1 MRAVHKIVASS
12 GRLNAVQFRRGTF
25 SRPTATRSFG
35 GWRICSR
42 GCFVIVDPQDTR
54 KISQTWREYLHE
66 MKQSLGVARWV
77 YREFI
82 TPESRQWTR
91 RMLVSLAISVTALNG
106 IAWLAKY
113 LVDGLIRHDA
123 YAVKMSFLGMAVFVV
138 IYGYF
143 DRLQM
148 IAREYAQGANLTQ
161 LKQRMN
167 ELFFEKSMGQHLQES
182 SYLNTANIE
191 RGKGRI
197 EQLENTLMFEGS
209 SSMISLAVALT
220 LLWLRVPSAGFF
232 MTLLLASYLVWLVYL
247 NRNISEKCVP
257 FDKEFRRINRWE
269 HERWEK
275 IERVKTCAKEGQ
287 EIAYQNRSFQRVLG
301 EERRFWLWFIGKV
314 TWRGYSN
321 RLVLL
326 GTLGYGAW
334 LIWRGN
340 WSNGVFVPLLMYATK
355 VSESIWHIGH
365 IEHQVN
371 WNMPAIRTAMLTLT
385 VPPDITDKPKAVA
398 LKRKDGVRVE
408 MRNVCYAYAREK
420 CDLPGLPA
428 STKGASKP
436 GTPIL
441 RNVSLTIE
449 PGEKAALIGPSGAGK
464 TTIMRLLMRYMD
476 PTSGVILVDGHDLRE
491 VRLSSWLNLIAYV
504 PQQAQVFDGTIRDN
518 LLYRFTD
525 EPINVSDQELWA
537 IMRKLK
543 IDFGDRLTEGLDTRV
558 GRHGIELSGG
568 EQQRLMIGAA
578 AMRKPIF
585 MVVDEATA
593 SLDATTEKAVQK
605 GLEEVL
611 GDHIGALIITHRLST
626 VRRLCSKFFVLR
638 DSEGLAP
645 GESQLEAA
653 ARSFEELYS
662 ISPTFR
668 LLADDQGVVVLDS
681 PQPRLETSTE
691 PVADA
696 EATIHYAEPESI
708 A

>member
-1 MRAVHKIVASS
+1 
-12 GRLNAVQFRRGTF
+12 
-25 SRPTATRSFG
+25 
-35 GWRICSR
+35 
-42 GCFVIVDPQDTR
+42 
-54 KISQTWREYLHE
+54 
-66 MKQSLGVARWV
+66 
-77 YREFI
+77 
-82 TPESRQWTR
+82 
-91 RMLVSLAISVTALNG
+91 MLVCLAISVTALNG
-106 IAWLAKY
+106 IAWLAKD

-123 YAVKMSFLGMAVFVV
+123 HAVKMSFIAMAAFVIV
-138 IYGYF
+138 YGYF

-148 IAREYAQGANLTQ
+148 IARQYAQGANLTQ
-161 LKQRMN
+161 LRRRMN

-197 EQLENTLMFEGS
+197 EQLENMLMFEGS
-209 SSMISLAVALT
+209 SALISLTVALT
-220 LLWLRVPSAGFF
+220 LLWFRVPAAGLF
-232 MTLLLASYLVWLVYL
+232 MTLLLASYLIWLVYL

-269 HERWEK
+269 YERWEK
-275 IERVKTCAKEGQ
+275 IERVKACAKERA
-287 EIAYQNRSFQRVLG
+287 EIEYQNRSFEKVLK
-301 EERRFWLWFIGKV
+301 EERQFWLWFINKV

-321 RLVLL
+321 RFVLL
-326 GTLGYGAW
+326 ATLGYGAW
-334 LIWRGN
+334 LIWRGD

-365 IEHQVN
+365 IEHQIN

-385 VPPDITDKPKAVA
+385 VPPDITDRPNAVE
-398 LKRKDGVRVE
+398 LTRKKGVRVE
-408 MRNVCYAYAREK
+408 MRNVSYAYAIAKR
-420 CDLPGLPA
+420 DLPDLPA
-428 STKGASKP
+428 LRIEASRP
-436 GTPIL
+436 VPPVL
-441 RNVSLTIE
+441 RNVSFTIE

-476 PTSGVILVDGHDLRE
+476 PTAGAILIDGHDLRDL
-491 VRLSSWLNLIAYV
+491 RLSSWLNLIAYI

-525 EPINVSDQELWA
+525 EPINVPDEELWA

-543 IDFGDRLTEGLDTRV
+543 IDFGDRLIDGLDTRV

-578 AMRKPIF
+578 ALRKPIF

-611 GDHIGALIITHRLST
+611 GDGMGALIITHRLST

-638 DSEGLAP
+638 DSEGLTS
-645 GESQLEAA
+645 GELQLEASA
-653 ARSFEELYS
+653 SSFEELYE

-668 LLADDQGVVVLDS
+668 MLADDQGVVILDS
-681 PQPRLETSTE
+681 PQPHVEISTE
-691 PVADA
+691 AVSDVEDRMHCLA
-696 EATIHYAEPESI
+696 PESI
-708 A
+708 T

>member
-1 MRAVHKIVASS
+1 
-12 GRLNAVQFRRGTF
+12 
-25 SRPTATRSFG
+25 
-35 GWRICSR
+35 
-42 GCFVIVDPQDTR
+42 VIIDPQDTR
-54 KISQTWREYLHE
+54 RISRSWREYLHE
-66 MKQSLGVARWV
+66 MKESWSVARWV

-82 TPESRQWTR
+82 TPESRRWTR
-91 RMLVSLAISVTALNG
+91 RMLVTLAISVTALNG

-113 LVDGLIRHDA
+113 LVDGLIHHDA
-123 YAVKMSFLGMAVFVV
+123 HAIKMSFLGMAACVV
-138 IYGYF
+138 VYGYF

-161 LKQRMN
+161 LKRRMN

-197 EQLENTLMFEGS
+197 EQLENLLTFEGAS
-209 SSMISLAVALT
+209 SLISLAVALT

-232 MTLLLASYLVWLVYL
+232 MTLLLASYLVWLIYL

-275 IERVKTCAKEGQ
+275 IERVKTCAREEA
-287 EIAYQNRSFQRVLG
+287 EIAYQNRSFLKVLG
-301 EERRFWLWFIGKV
+301 EERQFWLWFIGKV

-321 RLVLL
+321 RFVLL
-326 GTLGYGAW
+326 GTLAYGAW
-334 LIWRGN
+334 RIWQGD
-340 WSNGVFVPLLMYATK
+340 WSNGVFVPLLMYSTK
-355 VSESIWHIGH
+355 VSESIWNIGH
-365 IEHQVN
+365 IEHQIN
-371 WNMPAIRTAMLTLT
+371 WNTPAIRTAMLTLT
-385 VPPDITDKPKAVA
+385 IPPDIADKAEA
-398 LKRKDGVRVE
+398 IELQRNHGVRVE
-408 MRNVCYAYAREK
+408 MRDASFAYASEK
-420 CDLPGLPA
+420 RDLPGLP
-428 STKGASKP
+428 SSGTETGKP
-436 GTPIL
+436 GLSIL
-441 RNVSLTIE
+441 RNVSLSIA

-476 PTSGVILVDGHDLRE
+476 PTAGAILIDGHDLRD

-518 LLYRFTD
+518 LLYSFTD
-525 EPINVSDQELWA
+525 EPARVPDEELWA
-537 IMRKLK
+537 VMRKLK
-543 IDFGDRLTEGLDTRV
+543 IDFGDRLTDGLDTRV

-585 MVVDEATA
+585 MIVDEATA

-611 GDHIGALIITHRLST
+611 GGDMGALIITHRLNT
-626 VRRLCSKFFVLR
+626 VRRLCTKFFVLR

-645 GESQLEAA
+645 DESQLEASA
-653 ARSFEELYS
+653 GSFEELYEL
-662 ISPTFR
+662 SPTFR
-668 LLADDQGVVVLDS
+668 MLADDQGVAM
-681 PQPRLETSTE
+681 LESARPHPGDMSVE
-691 PVADA
+691 QISEMDEDVKYMERAS
-696 EATIHYAEPESI
+696 AT
-708 A
+708 

>member
-1 MRAVHKIVASS
+1 M
-12 GRLNAVQFRRGTF
+12 
-25 SRPTATRSFG
+25 
-35 GWRICSR
+35 
-42 GCFVIVDPQDTR
+42 IVDPQDR
-54 KISQTWREYLHE
+54 REISRTWRQYLRE
-66 MKQSLGVARWV
+66 MRESWGVARWV
-77 YREFI
+77 YQEFV
-82 TPESRQWTR
+82 TRQSRHWTR
-91 RMLVSLAISVTALNG
+91 RMLVCLAISVTALNG

-113 LVDGLIRHDA
+113 LVDGLIHHDA
-123 YAVKMSFLGMAVFVV
+123 HAVKMSFIGMAAFVAV
-138 IYGYF
+138 YGYF

-148 IAREYAQGANLTQ
+148 IAREYAQGANLAQ
-161 LKQRMN
+161 LKRRMN

-197 EQLENTLMFEGS
+197 EQLENMLMFEGS
-209 SSMISLAVALT
+209 SALISLTVALT
-220 LLWLRVPSAGFF
+220 LLWFRVPAAGFF

-247 NRNISEKCVP
+247 NRNICEKCVP

-275 IERVKTCAKEGQ
+275 IERVKTCAKEGA
-287 EIAYQNRSFQRVLG
+287 EITYQNRSFQKVLQ
-301 EERRFWLWFIGKV
+301 EERTFWLWFIGKV

-321 RLVLL
+321 RFVLL

-334 LIWRGN
+334 LIWRGD

-365 IEHQVN
+365 IEHQIN

-385 VPPDITDKPKAVA
+385 VPPAITDRPNAVE
-398 LKRKDGVRVE
+398 LTRKKGVRVE
-408 MRNVCYAYAREK
+408 MRHVSYAYAAEK
-420 CDLPGLPA
+420 RDLPGLPA
-428 STKGASKP
+428 ASANEAKP
-436 GTPIL
+436 VASVL
-441 RNVSLTIE
+441 RDVSLTIE

-464 TTIMRLLMRYMD
+464 TTIMRLLMRFMD
-476 PTSGVILVDGHDLRE
+476 PTSGTIWVDGHDLRNL
-491 VRLSSWLNLIAYV
+491 RLSSWLNLIAYV

-525 EPINVSDQELWA
+525 EPIDVPDEELWA

-543 IDFGDRLTEGLDTRV
+543 IDFGDRLTDGLDTRV

-611 GDHIGALIITHRLST
+611 GDDMGALIITHRLST
-626 VRRLCSKFFVLR
+626 VRRLCSKFLVLR
-638 DSEGLAP
+638 DLEGVAL
-645 GESQLEAA
+645 GESQLEASA
-653 ARSFEELYS
+653 SSFEKLYE

-668 LLADDQGVVVLDS
+668 MLADDQGVVLFDS
-681 PQPRLETSTE
+681 PQPNLEISTE
-691 PVADA
+691 PMSGV
-696 EATIHYAEPESI
+696 EESVRCLEPESI
-708 A
+708 G

>member
-1 MRAVHKIVASS
+1 
-12 GRLNAVQFRRGTF
+12 
-25 SRPTATRSFG
+25 
-35 GWRICSR
+35 
-42 GCFVIVDPQDTR
+42 VIVDPQDTR
-54 KISQTWREYLHE
+54 KISRNWLQYLHQ
-66 MKQSLGVARWV
+66 MKESWGVARWV

-82 TPESRQWTR
+82 SAESRHWTR
-91 RMLVSLAISVTALNG
+91 RMLVSLAISATALNG

-123 YAVKMSFLGMAVFVV
+123 HAVKTSFVGMAIFVV
-138 IYGYF
+138 VYGYF

-148 IAREYAQGANLTQ
+148 IAREYAQGENLAQ
-161 LKQRMN
+161 LKRRMN

-197 EQLENTLMFEGS
+197 EQLENMLMFEGS
-209 SSMISLAVALT
+209 SSMISLTVALT

-275 IERVKTCAKEGQ
+275 IERVKTCAKEGE
-287 EIAYQNRSFQRVLG
+287 EIAYQNRSFKKVLG
-301 EERRFWLWFIGKV
+301 EERKFWLWFINKV

-321 RLVLL
+321 RVVLL

-334 LIWRGN
+334 LIWRGD

-365 IEHQVN
+365 IEHQIN

-385 VPPDITDKPKAVA
+385 VPPDTIDKPKAIG
-398 LKRKDGVRVE
+398 LKRRDGLRVE
-408 MRNVCYAYAREK
+408 MRNVSYAYSAEK
-420 CDLPGLPA
+420 HDLPGLPA
-428 STKGASKP
+428 AANGGSKP
-436 GTPIL
+436 APTIL
-441 RNVSLTIE
+441 RNISFTIE

-476 PTSGVILVDGHDLRE
+476 PTSGAILVDGHDLRD

-525 EPINVSDQELWA
+525 EPIRVPDEELWT

-543 IDFGDRLTEGLDTRV
+543 VDFGDRLTDGLDTQV

-611 GDHIGALIITHRLST
+611 GDHMGALIITHRLST

-638 DSEGLAP
+638 DSEGLVP
-645 GESQLEAA
+645 GDSQLEASA
-653 ARSFEELYS
+653 GSFEELYES
-662 ISPTFR
+662 SPTFR
-668 LLADDQGVVVLDS
+668 MLADDQGVVVLDS
-681 PQPRLETSTE
+681 PQPHVERSTE
-691 PVADA
+691 SVRDPG
-696 EATIHYAEPESI
+696 ESIHYAEPESI

>member
-1 MRAVHKIVASS
+1 
-12 GRLNAVQFRRGTF
+12 
-25 SRPTATRSFG
+25 
-35 GWRICSR
+35 
-42 GCFVIVDPQDTR
+42 
-54 KISQTWREYLHE
+54 
-66 MKQSLGVARWV
+66 MKESLGVARWV
-77 YREFI
+77 YQEFI
-82 TPESRQWTR
+82 TPESRHWTR
-91 RMLVSLAISVTALNG
+91 RMLACLAFSITALNG

-123 YAVKMSFLGMAVFVV
+123 HTVKLSFLGMAVLVG

-148 IAREYAQGANLTQ
+148 IAREYAQGENLTQ
-161 LKQRMN
+161 LKRRMN
-167 ELFFEKSMGQHLQES
+167 QLFFEKSMGQHLQES

-197 EQLENTLMFEGS
+197 EQLENMLMFEGS
-209 SSMISLAVALT
+209 SSMISLSVALT

-232 MTLLLASYLVWLVYL
+232 MTLLLASYLAWLVYL

-275 IERVKTCAKEGQ
+275 IERVKSCAKEGE
-287 EIAYQNRSFQRVLG
+287 EIAYQNRAFKKVLAD
-301 EERRFWLWFIGKV
+301 ERKFWLWFINKV

-321 RLVLL
+321 RLVLV

-334 LIWRGN
+334 LIWQGD
-340 WSNGVFVPLLMYATK
+340 WSNGVFVPLLMYATR

-385 VPPDITDKPKAVA
+385 VPPDITDKPNAIE
-398 LKRKDGVRVE
+398 LRRRNGVRVE
-408 MRNVCYAYAREK
+408 MRNVSYAYAAEK
-420 CDLPGLPA
+420 RDLPGLA
-428 STKGASKP
+428 VARIGCKLA
-436 GTPIL
+436 TPIL
-441 RNVSLTIE
+441 RNVSFTIE

-476 PTSGVILVDGHDLRE
+476 PTSGTILVDGHDLRD

-504 PQQAQVFDGTIRDN
+504 PQQAQVFDGTVRDN

-525 EPINVSDQELWA
+525 EPITVPDRELWA

-543 IDFGDRLTEGLDTRV
+543 IDFGDRLTDGLDTRV

-578 AMRKPIF
+578 AMRKPVF

-593 SLDATTEKAVQK
+593 SLDATTEKAVQR

-611 GDHIGALIITHRLST
+611 GAYISALIITHRLST

-638 DSEGLAP
+638 DSEGLAA

-653 ARSFEELYS
+653 ASSFEELYE

-668 LLADDQGVVVLDS
+668 MLADDQGVVILDS
-681 PQPRLETSTE
+681 PRPRLEISTE
-691 PVADA
+691 PVTDA
-696 EATIHYAEPESI
+696 EKSIHYVEPESI

>member
-1 MRAVHKIVASS
+1 
-12 GRLNAVQFRRGTF
+12 
-25 SRPTATRSFG
+25 
-35 GWRICSR
+35 
-42 GCFVIVDPQDTR
+42 
-54 KISQTWREYLHE
+54 
-66 MKQSLGVARWV
+66 
-77 YREFI
+77 
-82 TPESRQWTR
+82 
-91 RMLVSLAISVTALNG
+91 MLVCLAISVTALNG

-113 LVDGLIRHDA
+113 LVDGLVRHDA
-123 YAVKMSFLGMAVFVV
+123 HAVKMSFIGMAAFVV
-138 IYGYF
+138 VYGYF

-161 LKQRMN
+161 LKRRMN

-182 SYLNTANIE
+182 TYLNTANIE

-197 EQLENTLMFEGS
+197 EQLENMLMFEGS
-209 SSMISLAVALT
+209 SSLISLTVALT
-220 LLWLRVPSAGFF
+220 LLWFRVPAAGFF
-232 MTLLLASYLVWLVYL
+232 MTVLLASYLVWLVYL

-275 IERVKTCAKEGQ
+275 IERVKTCAKEGA
-287 EIAYQNRSFQRVLG
+287 EIAYQNRAFQKILA
-301 EERRFWLWFIGKV
+301 EERKFWLWFIGKV

-334 LIWRGN
+334 LIWRGD

-355 VSESIWHIGH
+355 VSESVWHIGH
-365 IEHQVN
+365 IEHQIN

-385 VPPDITDKPKAVA
+385 VPPDITNKPNAIE
-398 LKRKDGVRVE
+398 LTRKNGVRVE
-408 MRNVCYAYAREK
+408 MRNVSYAYATEK
-420 CDLPGLPA
+420 RDLPGLPA
-428 STKGASKP
+428 VRIESSKP
-436 GTPIL
+436 APSIL
-441 RNVSLTIE
+441 QNVSFTIE

-476 PTSGVILVDGHDLRE
+476 PTEGAILVDGHDLRD
-491 VRLSSWLNLIAYV
+491 VRLSSWLNLLAYV

-525 EPINVSDQELWA
+525 EPVHVPDEELWA

-543 IDFGDRLTEGLDTRV
+543 IDFGDRLTDGLDTRV

-578 AMRKPIF
+578 AMRRPMF

-611 GDHIGALIITHRLST
+611 DDNMGALIITHRLST

-638 DSEGLAP
+638 DSEGLAS

-653 ARSFEELYS
+653 ASSFEELYE

-668 LLADDQGVVVLDS
+668 MLADDQGVVILDS
-681 PQPRLETSTE
+681 PQPRVEISTE
-691 PVADA
+691 PVSDG
-696 EATIHYAEPESI
+696 ERSMHYLQPESV
-708 A
+708 

>member
-1 MRAVHKIVASS
+1 
-12 GRLNAVQFRRGTF
+12 
-25 SRPTATRSFG
+25 
-35 GWRICSR
+35 
-42 GCFVIVDPQDTR
+42 
-54 KISQTWREYLHE
+54 
-66 MKQSLGVARWV
+66 
-77 YREFI
+77 
-82 TPESRQWTR
+82 
-91 RMLVSLAISVTALNG
+91 MLLSLAVSITALNG

-123 YAVKMSFLGMAVFVV
+123 YAVKMSFLGMAVCVTV
-138 IYGYF
+138 YGYF

-161 LKQRMN
+161 LKRRMN

-197 EQLENTLMFEGS
+197 EQLEIMLTFEGS
-209 SSMISLAVALT
+209 SSLISLTVALT
-220 LLWLRVPSAGFF
+220 LLWFRVPSAGFF

-275 IERVKTCAKEGQ
+275 IERVKTCAKEEA
-287 EIAYQNRSFQRVLG
+287 EIAYQNRSFENVLG
-301 EERRFWLWFIGKV
+301 EERKFWLWFIGKV

-321 RLVLL
+321 RFVLL
-326 GTLGYGAW
+326 GTLAYGAW
-334 LIWRGN
+334 RIWQGD

-355 VSESIWHIGH
+355 VSESIWNIGH
-365 IEHQVN
+365 IEHQIN

-385 VPPDITDKPKAVA
+385 LPPDICDKPNAIE
-398 LKRKDGVRVE
+398 LRPRNGVRVE
-408 MRNVCYAYAREK
+408 MRNVSYAYASEK
-420 CDLPGLPA
+420 RDLPGLPLA
-428 STKGASKP
+428 GAELSRP
-436 GTPIL
+436 MLPIL
-441 RNVSLTIE
+441 RNVSLSIA

-476 PTSGVILVDGHDLRE
+476 PTAGAIFVDGHDLRE
-491 VRLSSWLNLIAYV
+491 VRLSSWLRLIAYV
-504 PQQAQVFDGTIRDN
+504 PQQAQVFDGTVRDN

-525 EPINVSDQELWA
+525 EPISVPDEELWRV
-537 IMRKLK
+537 MRKLK
-543 IDFGDRLTEGLDTRV
+543 IDFGDRLTDGLDTRV
-558 GRHGIELSGG
+558 GRHVIELSGG

-605 GLEEVL
+605 VLEEVL
-611 GDHIGALIITHRLST
+611 GDDMGALIITHRLST

-645 GESQLEAA
+645 GESQLEASA
-653 ARSFEELYS
+653 ASFEELYE

-668 LLADDQGVVVLDS
+668 MLADDQGVVILDS
-681 PQPRLETSTE
+681 PLPHVEISTE
-691 PVADA
+691 PVSDMD
-696 EATIHYAEPESI
+696 ESVKYMERESVT
-708 A
+708 

>member
-1 MRAVHKIVASS
+1 MCGHVCSCGQVAESK
-12 GRLNAVQFRRGTF
+12 G
-25 SRPTATRSFG
+25 P
-35 GWRICSR
+35 
-42 GCFVIVDPQDTR
+42 FVIVDPQDTR
-54 KISQTWREYLHE
+54 NISRNWQQYLHE
-66 MKQSLGVARWV
+66 MKESWAVARWV

-82 TPESRQWTR
+82 TAESRRWTG
-91 RMLVSLAISVTALNG
+91 RMLVALAVSITALNG
-106 IAWLAKY
+106 IAWVAKY
-113 LVDGLIRHDA
+113 LVDGLIHHDA
-123 YAVKMSFLGMAVFVV
+123 QAVKMSFAAMAVFVLV
-138 IYGYF
+138 YGYF

-148 IAREYAQGANLTQ
+148 IAREYAQGENLTQ
-161 LKQRMN
+161 LKRRMN

-197 EQLENTLMFEGS
+197 EQLENMLMFEGS
-209 SSMISLAVALT
+209 SSMISLTVALT
-220 LLWLRVPSAGFF
+220 LLWLRVPSAGLF

-275 IERVKTCAKEGQ
+275 IERVKTCAKEGE
-287 EIAYQNRSFQRVLG
+287 EIAYQNRSFRKVLG
-301 EERRFWLWFIGKV
+301 EERKFWLWFINKV

-326 GTLGYGAW
+326 ATLGYGAW
-334 LIWRGN
+334 LIWRGD

-385 VPPDITDKPKAVA
+385 IAADIADKANA
-398 LKRKDGVRVE
+398 IELRRKNGVRVE
-408 MRNVCYAYAREK
+408 MRDVSYAYATDKR
-420 CDLPGLPA
+420 DLPGLPA
-428 STKGASKP
+428 ATGVDARPSRPATA
-436 GTPIL
+436 IL
-441 RNVSLTIE
+441 RDISFTIE

-476 PTSGVILVDGHDLRE
+476 PSAGAILIDGHNLRD
-491 VRLSSWLNLIAYV
+491 VRLSSWLDLIAYV

-525 EPINVSDQELWA
+525 EPARVPDQELWA

-543 IDFGDRLTEGLDTRV
+543 IDFGDRLTDGLDTRV

-578 AMRKPIF
+578 AMRKPVF

-611 GDHIGALIITHRLST
+611 GGQMGALIITHRLST

-638 DSEGLAP
+638 DSEGLGP
-645 GESQLEAA
+645 GESQLEAVGS
-653 ARSFEELYS
+653 SFEDLYE
-662 ISPTFR
+662 ISATFR
-668 LLADDQGVVVLDS
+668 TLADDQGVVIADS
-681 PQPRLETSTE
+681 PRPRVEISGE
-691 PVADA
+691 PLV
-696 EATIHYAEPESI
+696 EVEESIHYAEPESI
-708 A
+708 T

>member
-1 MRAVHKIVASS
+1 VAE
-12 GRLNAVQFRRGTF
+12 GKG
-25 SRPTATRSFG
+25 P
-35 GWRICSR
+35 
-42 GCFVIVDPQDTR
+42 FVIVDPQDTR
-54 KISQTWREYLHE
+54 KISRNWRQYLHE
-66 MKQSLGVARWV
+66 LKESWGVARWV

-82 TPESRQWTR
+82 TPESRHWTR
-91 RMLVSLAISVTALNG
+91 RMLVALAISITALNG
-106 IAWLAKY
+106 IAWVAKY
-113 LVDGLIRHDA
+113 LVDGLIHHDA
-123 YAVKMSFLGMAVFVV
+123 HAVKMSFAGMAVFVV

-148 IAREYAQGANLTQ
+148 IAREYAQGENLTQ
-161 LKQRMN
+161 LKRRMN

-197 EQLENTLMFEGS
+197 EQLENMLMFEGS
-209 SSMISLAVALT
+209 SSMISLSVALT

-275 IERVKTCAKEGQ
+275 IERVKTCAKEGE
-287 EIAYQNRSFQRVLG
+287 EIAYQNRSFRKVLG
-301 EERRFWLWFIGKV
+301 EERQFWLWFINKV

-326 GTLGYGAW
+326 ATLGYGAW
-334 LIWRGN
+334 LIWRGD

-365 IEHQVN
+365 IEHQIN

-385 VPPDITDKPKAVA
+385 IPPEIADKPNAVE
-398 LKRKDGVRVE
+398 LIRKNGVRVE
-408 MRNVCYAYAREK
+408 VRNISYAYSAEK
-420 CDLPGLPA
+420 RDLPGLP
-428 STKGASKP
+428 GATDEAAAGEGHVKPCKP
-436 GTPIL
+436 GTSIL
-441 RNVSLTIE
+441 RDISFTIE

-476 PTSGVILVDGHDLRE
+476 PSSGAILIDGHDLRD

-525 EPINVSDQELWA
+525 EASKVADGELWA

-543 IDFGDRLTEGLDTRV
+543 IDFGDRLTDGLDTRV

-578 AMRKPIF
+578 AMRKPVF

-611 GDHIGALIITHRLST
+611 GDSMGALIITHRLST

-645 GESQLEAA
+645 GASQLEAVA
-653 ARSFEELYS
+653 GSFEELYE
-662 ISPTFR
+662 ISSTFR
-668 LLADDQGVVVLDS
+668 TLADDQGVVIADS
-681 PQPRLETSTE
+681 PQPRVEVSTE
-691 PVADA
+691 PLLEV
-696 EATIHYAEPESI
+696 EESIHYAEPESI
-708 A
+708 T

>member
-1 MRAVHKIVASS
+1 
-12 GRLNAVQFRRGTF
+12 
-25 SRPTATRSFG
+25 
-35 GWRICSR
+35 
-42 GCFVIVDPQDTR
+42 
-54 KISQTWREYLHE
+54 

-77 YREFI
+77 YHEFI
-82 TPESRQWTR
+82 TPESRHWTK

-123 YAVKMSFLGMAVFVV
+123 YAVKMSFLGMAAFVV

-143 DRLQM
+143 DSLQM

-161 LKQRMN
+161 LKRRMN

-197 EQLENTLMFEGS
+197 EQLENMLMFEGS
-209 SSMISLAVALT
+209 SSMISLTVALT
-220 LLWLRVPSAGFF
+220 LLWLRVPSAGLF

-247 NRNISEKCVP
+247 NRNISENCAP
-257 FDKEFRRINRWE
+257 FDKEF
-269 HERWEK
+269 
-275 IERVKTCAKEGQ
+275 
-287 EIAYQNRSFQRVLG
+287 
-301 EERRFWLWFIGKV
+301 WFIRKV

-334 LIWRGN
+334 LIWRGD

-385 VPPDITDKPKAVA
+385 VPPDITDKAKAIE
-398 LKRKDGVRVE
+398 LQRKNGMRVE
-408 MRNVCYAYAREK
+408 MRNVSFAYATEK

-428 STKGASKP
+428 ATNGGAKP
-436 GTPIL
+436 ATAVL
-441 RNVSLTIE
+441 RNVSLTIA

-476 PTSGVILVDGHDLRE
+476 PTSGTMLVDGHDLRD

-525 EPINVSDQELWA
+525 EPINVPDQELWG

-543 IDFGDRLTEGLDTRV
+543 IDFGDRLTDGLDTRV

-605 GLEEVL
+605 GMEEVL
-611 GDHIGALIITHRLST
+611 GDHMGALIITHRLST

-638 DSEGLAP
+638 DSEGLAAE
-645 GESQLEAA
+645 ESQLEAA
-653 ARSFEELYS
+653 ACSFEELYE

-668 LLADDQGVVVLDS
+668 VLADDQGVVILDS
-681 PQPRLETSTE
+681 PQPRSEISTE
-691 PVADA
+691 PVTDR
-696 EATIHYAEPESI
+696 EESIRYAEPESI

>member
-1 MRAVHKIVASS
+1 MI
-12 GRLNAVQFRRGTF
+12 
-25 SRPTATRSFG
+25 
-35 GWRICSR
+35 I
-42 GCFVIVDPQDTR
+42 DPQDTR
-54 KISQTWREYLHE
+54 KISRSWGEYLHE
-66 MKQSLGVARWV
+66 MKESWAVAKWV
-77 YREFI
+77 YQEFI
-82 TPESRQWTR
+82 TPESRHWTR
-91 RMLVSLAISVTALNG
+91 RMLIALAISITALNG

-123 YAVKMSFLGMAVFVV
+123 HAVSMSFLGMGVCVL

-148 IAREYAQGANLTQ
+148 IGREYAQGANLTQ
-161 LKQRMN
+161 LKRRMN

-197 EQLENTLMFEGS
+197 EQLENMLAFEGS
-209 SSMISLAVALT
+209 SSMISLTVALT
-220 LLWLRVPSAGFF
+220 LLWFRVPSAAFF
-232 MTLLLASYLVWLVYL
+232 MSLLLVSYLVWLVYL
-247 NRNISEKCVP
+247 NRNIAEKCVP
-257 FDKEFRRINRWE
+257 FDKEFRRLNRWE

-275 IERVKTCAKEGQ
+275 IERVKTCAKESA
-287 EIAYQNRSFQRVLG
+287 EIAYQDRAFRKVLG

-321 RLVLL
+321 RFVLL
-326 GTLGYGAW
+326 GTLAYGAW
-334 LIWRGN
+334 RIWQGD
-340 WSNGVFVPLLMYATK
+340 WSNGVFIPLLMYATK
-355 VSESIWHIGH
+355 VSESIWTIGH
-365 IEHQVN
+365 IEHQIN
-371 WNMPAIRTAMLTLT
+371 WNMPAIRTAMLTLK
-385 VPPDITDKPKAVA
+385 VQPEATDKPNAIE
-398 LKRKDGVRVE
+398 LRRKNGVRVE
-408 MRNVCYAYAREK
+408 MRNVSYAYVLEK
-420 CDLPGLPA
+420 QDLPTLSVAKDHFELESNGSCRPSLPV
-428 STKGASKP
+428 
-436 GTPIL
+436 L
-441 RNVSLTIE
+441 RNVSFTIE

-464 TTIMRLLMRYMD
+464 TTIMRMLMRYMD
-476 PTSGVILVDGHDLRE
+476 PTCGAILIDGHDLRD
-491 VRLSSWLNLIAYV
+491 VRLASWLNLIAYV

-525 EPINVSDQELWA
+525 EPINVPDEEIWA
-537 IMRKLK
+537 MMRKLK
-543 IDFGDRLTEGLDTRV
+543 IDFGDRLTAGLDTRV

-611 GDHIGALIITHRLST
+611 GTTMGALIITHRLST

-645 GESQLEAA
+645 GESQLEAVGS
-653 ARSFEELYS
+653 SFEQLYE

-668 LLADDQGVVVLDS
+668 TLADDQGVVIFDS
-681 PQPRLETSTE
+681 PRVRVPLSIEDTE
-691 PVADA
+691 AD
-696 EATIHYAEPESI
+696 ESLHYPESTVTGSGASAAVAVAAI
-708 A
+708 D

>member
-1 MRAVHKIVASS
+1 
-12 GRLNAVQFRRGTF
+12 
-25 SRPTATRSFG
+25 
-35 GWRICSR
+35 
-42 GCFVIVDPQDTR
+42 
-54 KISQTWREYLHE
+54 

-82 TPESRQWTR
+82 TPESRHWTR

-161 LKQRMN
+161 LKRRMN

-197 EQLENTLMFEGS
+197 EQLENMLMFEGS

-287 EIAYQNRSFQRVLG
+287 EIAYQNRSFQKVLG

-334 LIWRGN
+334 LIWRGD

-385 VPPDITDKPKAVA
+385 VPPDITDASKAVE
-398 LKRKDGVRVE
+398 LTRKKGVRVE
-408 MRNVCYAYAREK
+408 MRDVYYAYAREK
-420 CDLPGLPA
+420 CDLPDLPGLPA
-428 STKGASKP
+428 ATEGGSKP

-476 PTSGVILVDGHDLRE
+476 PTSGTILLDGHDLRE
-491 VRLSSWLNLIAYV
+491 VRLASWLNLIAYV

-537 IMRKLK
+537 VMRKLK

-611 GDHIGALIITHRLST
+611 GDQIGALIITHRLST

-653 ARSFEELYS
+653 ASSFEELYS
-662 ISPTFR
+662 VSPTFR
-668 LLADDQGVVVLDS
+668 VLADDQGVVVLDS
-681 PQPRLETSTE
+681 PQPRLEVSAE
-691 PVADA
+691 PVTDR
-696 EATIHYAEPESI
+696 EESIRYAEPESI

>member
-1 MRAVHKIVASS
+1 MS
-12 GRLNAVQFRRGTF
+12 
-25 SRPTATRSFG
+25 
-35 GWRICSR
+35 
-42 GCFVIVDPQDTR
+42 VIIDPQDTR
-54 KISQTWREYLHE
+54 KISLNWREYLRE
-66 MKQSLGVARWV
+66 MKESWAVARWV

-82 TPESRQWTR
+82 TPQSRYWTR

-113 LVDGLIRHDA
+113 LVDGLIRHDLH
-123 YAVKMSFLGMAVFVV
+123 AVRMSFIGMAACVTV
-138 IYGYF
+138 YGYF

-148 IAREYAQGANLTQ
+148 IAREYAVGANLTQ
-161 LKQRMN
+161 LKRRMN

-197 EQLENTLMFEGS
+197 EQLENMLTFEGAS
-209 SSMISLAVALT
+209 SLISLTVALT

-232 MTLLLASYLVWLVYL
+232 MSLLLASYLLWLVYL

-275 IERVKTCAKEGQ
+275 IERVKTCAKENA
-287 EIAYQNRSFQRVLG
+287 EIAYQNRCFQKVLG
-301 EERRFWLWFIGKV
+301 EERKFWLWFIGKV

-321 RLVLL
+321 RFVLL
-326 GTLGYGAW
+326 GTLAYGAW
-334 LIWRGN
+334 RIWQGD

-355 VSESIWHIGH
+355 VSESIWNIGH
-365 IEHQVN
+365 IEHQIN

-385 VPPDITDKPKAVA
+385 IRPDVTDKPNAIE
-398 LKRKDGVRVE
+398 LQRKGGVRVE
-408 MRNVCYAYAREK
+408 MRNVSYAYATEK
-420 CDLPGLPA
+420 RDLPGLAPKTQT
-428 STKGASKP
+428 SRP
-436 GTPIL
+436 MLPIL

-476 PTSGVILVDGHDLRE
+476 PTSGTILVDGHDLRD
-491 VRLSSWLNLIAYV
+491 VGLSSWLNLIAYV

-525 EPINVSDQELWA
+525 EPANVPDEELWE

-543 IDFGDRLTEGLDTRV
+543 IDFGDRLTDGLDTRV

-611 GDHIGALIITHRLST
+611 GGDMGALIITHRLST
-626 VRRLCSKFFVLR
+626 VRRLCSRFFMLR

-645 GESQLEAA
+645 GESQLEAFA
-653 ARSFEELYS
+653 DSFEELYEL
-662 ISPTFR
+662 SPTFR
-668 LLADDQGVVVLDS
+668 TLADDQGVVILDS
-681 PQPRLETSTE
+681 PQPHLEISTDPASE
-691 PVADA
+691 TD
-696 EATIHYAEPESI
+696 ESIHYVEPESVT
-708 A
+708 

>member
-1 MRAVHKIVASS
+1 M
-12 GRLNAVQFRRGTF
+12 
-25 SRPTATRSFG
+25 
-35 GWRICSR
+35 
-42 GCFVIVDPQDTR
+42 IVDPQDTR
-54 KISQTWREYLHE
+54 KISRNWRQYLHE
-66 MKQSLGVARWV
+66 MKESWSIARWV

-82 TPESRQWTR
+82 TAESRHWTG

-123 YAVKMSFLGMAVFVV
+123 HAVKMSFIGMAVFVV

-148 IAREYAQGANLTQ
+148 IAREYAQGANLAQ
-161 LKQRMN
+161 LKRRMN

-197 EQLENTLMFEGS
+197 EQLENMLMFEGS
-209 SSMISLAVALT
+209 SALISLIVALT

-275 IERVKTCAKEGQ
+275 IERVKTCAKEGA
-287 EIAYQNRSFQRVLG
+287 EIAYQNRSFLKVLG
-301 EERRFWLWFIGKV
+301 EERKFWLWFIGKV

-321 RLVLL
+321 RFVLL
-326 GTLGYGAW
+326 GALGYGAW
-334 LIWRGN
+334 LIWRGD

-365 IEHQVN
+365 IEHQIN
-371 WNMPAIRTAMLTLT
+371 WNMPAIRTAMLTLA
-385 VPPDITDKPKAVA
+385 VPPDITDKHNAIE
-398 LKRKDGVRVE
+398 LRRKNGVRVE
-408 MRNVCYAYAREK
+408 MRNVSYAYAAEK
-420 CDLPGLPA
+420 SDLPGMPVAQLAGFKPA
-428 STKGASKP
+428 
-436 GTPIL
+436 TPIL
-441 RNVSLTIE
+441 RTVSFTIE

-476 PTSGVILVDGHDLRE
+476 PTSGVILIDGHDLRDI
-491 VRLSSWLNLIAYV
+491 RLSSWLSLIAYV

-525 EPINVSDQELWA
+525 EPINVPDEELWA
-537 IMRKLK
+537 VMRKLK
-543 IDFGDRLTEGLDTRV
+543 IDFGDRLTDGLDTRV

-611 GDHIGALIITHRLST
+611 GEHMGALIITHRLST
-626 VRRLCSKFFVLR
+626 VRRLCS
-638 DSEGLAP
+638 
-645 GESQLEAA
+645 
-653 ARSFEELYS
+653 
-662 ISPTFR
+662 
-668 LLADDQGVVVLDS
+668 
-681 PQPRLETSTE
+681 
-691 PVADA
+691 
-696 EATIHYAEPESI
+696 
-708 A
+708 

>member
-1 MRAVHKIVASS
+1 MI
-12 GRLNAVQFRRGTF
+12 
-25 SRPTATRSFG
+25 
-35 GWRICSR
+35 I
-42 GCFVIVDPQDTR
+42 DPQDTR
-54 KISQTWREYLHE
+54 KISRDWREYLHE
-66 MKQSLGVARWV
+66 MKESFAVARWV

-82 TPESRQWTR
+82 TAESRRWTR
-91 RMLVSLAISVTALNG
+91 RMLIALAISVTALNG

-123 YAVKMSFLGMAVFVV
+123 HAIKMSFAGMAVCVLV
-138 IYGYF
+138 YGYF

-148 IAREYAQGANLTQ
+148 IAREYATGLNLTQ
-161 LKQRMN
+161 LKRRMN
-167 ELFFEKSMGQHLQES
+167 ELFFEKSMGQHQQES

-197 EQLENTLMFEGS
+197 EQLENMLTFEGS
-209 SSMISLAVALT
+209 SAVISLTVALT
-220 LLWLRVPSAGFF
+220 LLWLRVPTAGFF

-275 IERVKTCAKEGQ
+275 IERVKTCAKEPA
-287 EIAYQNRSFQRVLG
+287 EIDYQYRSFVKCLG
-301 EERRFWLWFIGKV
+301 EERKFWLWFIGKV

-321 RLVLL
+321 RFVLL
-326 GTLGYGAW
+326 GTLAYGAW
-334 LIWRGN
+334 RIWEGD

-355 VSESIWHIGH
+355 VSESIWQIGH
-365 IEHQVN
+365 IEHQIN

-385 VPPDITDKPKAVA
+385 VPPDVTDKSNAIE
-398 LKRKDGVRVE
+398 LERKTGVRIE
-408 MRNVCYAYAREK
+408 MRDVSYAYSMEK
-420 CDLPGLPA
+420 RDLPDLVIGTGRDHEA
-428 STKGASKP
+428 VSSAAMVSTVRGREWVAP
-436 GTPIL
+436 QRRRPLPIL
-441 RNVSLTIE
+441 NNVSLTIE

-476 PTSGVILVDGHDLRE
+476 PTSGSILIDGHDLRDI
-491 VRLSSWLNLIAYV
+491 RLASWLNMIAYV
-504 PQQAQVFDGTIRDN
+504 PQQAQVFDGTVRDN

-525 EPINVSDQELWA
+525 EPARVHDEELWE

-543 IDFGDRLTEGLDTRV
+543 IDFGDRLTDGLDTRV

-578 AMRKPIF
+578 AMRKPVF

-611 GDHIGALIITHRLST
+611 GEDMGALIITHRLST
-626 VRRLCSKFFVLR
+626 VRRLCTKFFVLR
-638 DSEGLAP
+638 DSEGLAR
-645 GESQLEAA
+645 GESQLEACA
-653 ARSFEELYS
+653 SSFEELYD

-668 LLADDQGVVVLDS
+668 TLADDQGVVILDS
-681 PQPRLETSTE
+681 PKVHIELSSEPVTE
-691 PVADA
+691 PN
-696 EATIHYAEPESI
+696 ETIHYPEPESVS
-708 A
+708 

>member
-1 MRAVHKIVASS
+1 
-12 GRLNAVQFRRGTF
+12 
-25 SRPTATRSFG
+25 
-35 GWRICSR
+35 
-42 GCFVIVDPQDTR
+42 VIIDPQDTR
-54 KISQTWREYLHE
+54 KISLNWREYLRE
-66 MKQSLGVARWV
+66 MEESWAVARWV

-82 TPESRQWTR
+82 TAESRHWTR
-91 RMLVSLAISVTALNG
+91 RMLVSLAISVTAMNG

-113 LVDGLIRHDA
+113 LVDGLIRHDLH
-123 YAVKMSFLGMAVFVV
+123 AVRMSFIGMAVCVTV
-138 IYGYF
+138 YGYF

-148 IAREYAQGANLTQ
+148 IAREYAVGANLSQ
-161 LKQRMN
+161 LKRRMN

-197 EQLENTLMFEGS
+197 EQLENMLTFEGAS
-209 SSMISLAVALT
+209 SLISLGVALT

-275 IERVKTCAKEGQ
+275 IERVKTCAKENA
-287 EIAYQNRSFQRVLG
+287 EIVYQNRSFLKVLG
-301 EERRFWLWFIGKV
+301 EERKFWLWFIGKV

-321 RLVLL
+321 RFVLL
-326 GTLGYGAW
+326 GTLAYGAW
-334 LIWRGN
+334 RIWQGD

-355 VSESIWHIGH
+355 VSESIWNIGH
-365 IEHQVN
+365 IEHQIN

-385 VPPDITDKPKAVA
+385 IAPDVVDKANA
-398 LKRKDGVRVE
+398 IELRRKNGVRVE
-408 MRNVCYAYAREK
+408 MQDVSFAYALEK
-420 CDLPGLPA
+420 RDLPGLPA
-428 STKGASKP
+428 TAQAVRR
-436 GTPIL
+436 TLPIL

-476 PTSGVILVDGHDLRE
+476 PTSGSILIDGHDLRD
-491 VRLSSWLNLIAYV
+491 VRLSSWLNVIAYV

-525 EPINVSDQELWA
+525 EPARVPDDELWE

-543 IDFGDRLTEGLDTRV
+543 IDFGDRLTDGLDTRV

-611 GDHIGALIITHRLST
+611 GDDMGALIITHRLST

-638 DSEGLAP
+638 DSEGLASE
-645 GESQLEAA
+645 ESQLEASA
-653 ARSFEELYS
+653 GSFEELYEL
-662 ISPTFR
+662 SPTFR
-668 LLADDQGVVVLDS
+668 TLADDQGVVILDS
-681 PQPRLETSTE
+681 PRIHVEISSDAAIET
-691 PVADA
+691 DDR
-696 EATIHYAEPESI
+696 IHYVEPESVT
-708 A
+708 

>member
-1 MRAVHKIVASS
+1 MI
-12 GRLNAVQFRRGTF
+12 
-25 SRPTATRSFG
+25 
-35 GWRICSR
+35 I
-42 GCFVIVDPQDTR
+42 DPQDTR
-54 KISQTWREYLHE
+54 KISRTWRDYLHE
-66 MKQSLGVARWV
+66 MKESLAVGRWV

-82 TPESRQWTR
+82 TPESRRWTR
-91 RMLVSLAISVTALNG
+91 RMLVCLAISVTALNG
-106 IAWLAKY
+106 IAWLSKD
-113 LVDGLIRHDA
+113 LVDGLIHHNARA
-123 YAVKMSFLGMAVFVV
+123 IQMSFLIMAIFVA

-148 IAREYAQGANLTQ
+148 IAREHASGENLWQ
-161 LKQRMN
+161 LKRRMN

-197 EQLENTLMFEGS
+197 EQLENMLMFEGS
-209 SSMISLAVALT
+209 SSMISLTVALT
-220 LLWLRVPSAGFF
+220 LLWFRVPQAGFF

-275 IERVKTCAKEGQ
+275 IERVKTCAKESE
-287 EIAYQNRSFQRVLG
+287 EIAYQSRSFQSVLG
-301 EERRFWLWFIGKV
+301 EERKFWLWFIGKV

-321 RLVLL
+321 RFVLL

-334 LIWRGN
+334 LIWQGQ
-340 WSNGVFVPLLMYATK
+340 WSDGVFVPLLMYATK
-355 VSESIWHIGH
+355 VSESIWNIGH
-365 IEHQVN
+365 IEHQIN

-385 VPPDITDKPKAVA
+385 VPPDIADKPNAIE
-398 LKRKDGVRVE
+398 LKRKQGVRVE
-408 MRNVCYAYAREK
+408 MRGVSYSYSTEK
-420 CDLPGLPA
+420 RDLPDLPDGEIG
-428 STKGASKP
+428 TSKP
-436 GTPIL
+436 GPAIL
-441 RNVSLTIE
+441 RNVSFTIE

-476 PTSGVILVDGHDLRE
+476 PTSGAISIDGHDLRD

-525 EPINVSDQELWA
+525 EPIVVSDEELWT

-543 IDFGDRLTEGLDTRV
+543 IDFGDRLTAGLDTRV

-578 AMRKPIF
+578 AMRKPMF

-605 GLEEVL
+605 GLEEML
-611 GDHIGALIITHRLST
+611 GGHMGALIITHRLST
-626 VRRLCSKFFVLR
+626 VRRLCTKFLVLR

-645 GESQLEAA
+645 GESQFEACA
-653 ARSFEELYS
+653 GSFEELYEL
-662 ISPTFR
+662 SPTFR
-668 LLADDQGVVVLDS
+668 MLADDQGVTMLDS
-681 PQPRLETSTE
+681 PRRSITETPIETSPD
-691 PVADA
+691 PVTNTD
-696 EATIHYAEPESI
+696 TSILYAEQSQ
-708 A
+708 

>member
-1 MRAVHKIVASS
+1 
-12 GRLNAVQFRRGTF
+12 
-25 SRPTATRSFG
+25 
-35 GWRICSR
+35 
-42 GCFVIVDPQDTR
+42 VIVDPQDTR
-54 KISQTWREYLHE
+54 NISRNWRQYLYE
-66 MKQSLGVARWV
+66 MQESWGVARWV

-82 TPESRQWTR
+82 TPQSRRWLN
-91 RMLVSLAISVTALNG
+91 RMLVSLAVSVTALNG
-106 IAWLAKY
+106 IAWVAKY

-123 YAVKMSFLGMAVFVV
+123 HAVKLSFVAMTAFVV

-148 IAREYAQGANLTQ
+148 IAREYAQGENLTQ
-161 LKQRMN
+161 LKRRMN
-167 ELFFEKSMGQHLQES
+167 ELFFEKGMGQHLQES

-209 SSMISLAVALT
+209 SSMISLTVALT
-220 LLWLRVPSAGFF
+220 LLWLRVPSAAFL
-232 MTLLLASYLVWLVYL
+232 MTLLLASYLVWLIYL

-275 IERVKTCAKEGQ
+275 IERVKTCAKEGE
-287 EIAYQNRSFQRVLG
+287 EIAYQNRSFKKVLG
-301 EERRFWLWFIGKV
+301 EERKFWLWFINKV

-321 RLVLL
+321 RFVLL
-326 GTLGYGAW
+326 GTLVYGAW
-334 LIWRGN
+334 QIWQGD

-365 IEHQVN
+365 IEHQIN

-385 VPPDITDKPKAVA
+385 IPPDITDKSTAIE
-398 LKRKDGVRVE
+398 LKRKKGVRVE
-408 MRNVCYAYAREK
+408 MRNVSYAYATDKR
-420 CDLPGLPA
+420 DLPGLPTA
-428 STKGASKP
+428 KTETHKP
-436 GTPIL
+436 ATPIL
-441 RNVSLTIE
+441 RDVSFTIE

-476 PTSGVILVDGHDLRE
+476 PTSGTILIDGHDLRD

-525 EPINVSDQELWA
+525 EPITVPDNELWA

-543 IDFGDRLTEGLDTRV
+543 IDFGDRLTDGLDTRV

-611 GDHIGALIITHRLST
+611 GDTMGALIITHRLST
-626 VRRLCSKFFVLR
+626 VRRLCTKFFVLR
-638 DSEGLAP
+638 DAEGLAP
-645 GESQLEAA
+645 GESSLEASA
-653 ARSFEELYS
+653 NSFEELYE

-668 LLADDQGVVVLDS
+668 LLADDQGVVMLDS
-681 PQPRLETSTE
+681 PQPRVEISTE
-691 PVADA
+691 PVT
-696 EATIHYAEPESI
+696 EVEESIHYAEPESI
-708 A
+708 N

>member
-1 MRAVHKIVASS
+1 MI
-12 GRLNAVQFRRGTF
+12 
-25 SRPTATRSFG
+25 
-35 GWRICSR
+35 I
-42 GCFVIVDPQDTR
+42 DPQDTR
-54 KISQTWREYLHE
+54 KISRTWREYLYE
-66 MKQSLGVARWV
+66 MDESWSVARWV

-82 TPESRQWTR
+82 TAESRHWTR

-123 YAVKMSFLGMAVFVV
+123 NSIKMSFLGMAACV
-138 IYGYF
+138 IVYGYF

-148 IAREYAQGANLTQ
+148 IAREYATGLNLTQ
-161 LKQRMN
+161 LKRRMN

-197 EQLENTLMFEGS
+197 EQLENMLTFEGS
-209 SSMISLAVALT
+209 SSLISLAVALT

-232 MTLLLASYLVWLVYL
+232 MTLLLASYLVWLIYL

-275 IERVKTCAKEGQ
+275 IERVKTCAKEEA
-287 EIAYQNRSFQRVLG
+287 EIAYQNRSFQKVLG
-301 EERRFWLWFIGKV
+301 EERKFWLWFIGKV

-321 RLVLL
+321 RFVLL
-326 GTLGYGAW
+326 GTLAYGAW
-334 LIWRGN
+334 RIWQGD

-355 VSESIWHIGH
+355 VSESIWNIGH
-365 IEHQVN
+365 IEHQIN

-385 VPPDITDKPKAVA
+385 IPPDVNDKPDAIE
-398 LKRKDGVRVE
+398 LRRTNGVRVE
-408 MRNVCYAYAREK
+408 MRNVSYAYAMEK
-420 CDLPGLPA
+420 RDLPGSPA
-428 STKGASKP
+428 ANAEQSRPALS
-436 GTPIL
+436 IL
-441 RNVSLTIE
+441 RDVSLTIA

-476 PTSGVILVDGHDLRE
+476 PTAGTILVDNHDLRD
-491 VRLSSWLNLIAYV
+491 VCLSSWLNLIAYV

-525 EPINVSDQELWA
+525 EPISVPDEELWK

-543 IDFGDRLTEGLDTRV
+543 IDFGDRLTDGLDTRV

-593 SLDATTEKAVQK
+593 SLDATTEKAVQR

-611 GDHIGALIITHRLST
+611 GDDMGALIITHRLST
-626 VRRLCSKFFVLR
+626 VRRLCTKFFVLR
-638 DSEGLAP
+638 DSEGLTP
-645 GESQLEAA
+645 GESQLEASA
-653 ARSFEELYS
+653 NSFEELYEM
-662 ISPTFR
+662 SPTFR
-668 LLADDQGVVVLDS
+668 MLADDQGVAILDS
-681 PQPRLETSTE
+681 PQPRVEISID
-691 PVADA
+691 PVRGID
-696 EATIHYAEPESI
+696 ESMDYMERESVT
-708 A
+708 

>member
-1 MRAVHKIVASS
+1 VN
-12 GRLNAVQFRRGTF
+12 L
-25 SRPTATRSFG
+25 
-35 GWRICSR
+35 
-42 GCFVIVDPQDTR
+42 DPQDTR
-54 KISQTWREYLHE
+54 KISRTWRDYLHE
-66 MKQSLGVARWV
+66 MKESLGVARWV
-77 YREFI
+77 YQEFI
-82 TPESRQWTR
+82 TSESRHWTR
-91 RMLVSLAISVTALNG
+91 RMLACLAISITALNG

-123 YAVKMSFLGMAVFVV
+123 HTVKLSFLGMAVLVG

-148 IAREYAQGANLTQ
+148 IAREYAQGENLTQ
-161 LKQRMN
+161 LKRRMN
-167 ELFFEKSMGQHLQES
+167 QLFFEKSMGQHLQES

-197 EQLENTLMFEGS
+197 EQLENMLIFEGS
-209 SSMISLAVALT
+209 SSMISLSVALT

-275 IERVKTCAKEGQ
+275 IERVKSCAKEGE
-287 EIAYQNRSFQRVLG
+287 EIAYQNRAFKRVLAD
-301 EERRFWLWFIGKV
+301 ERKFWLWFINKV

-321 RLVLL
+321 RFVLV

-334 LIWRGN
+334 LIWQGD
-340 WSNGVFVPLLMYATK
+340 WSNGVFVPLLMYATR

-365 IEHQVN
+365 IEHQIN

-385 VPPDITDKPKAVA
+385 VPPDITDKPNAIE
-398 LKRKDGVRVE
+398 LKRRNGVRVE
-408 MRNVCYAYAREK
+408 VRNVSYAYAAEK
-420 CDLPGLPA
+420 RDLPGLA
-428 STKGASKP
+428 VARIGSKLAA
-436 GTPIL
+436 PIL
-441 RNVSLTIE
+441 RNVSFTIE

-476 PTSGVILVDGHDLRE
+476 PTSGTILVDGHDLRDI
-491 VRLSSWLNLIAYV
+491 RLSSWLNLIAYV
-504 PQQAQVFDGTIRDN
+504 PQQAQVFDGTVRDN

-525 EPINVSDQELWA
+525 EPITVPDRELWA

-543 IDFGDRLTEGLDTRV
+543 IDFGDRLTDGLDTRV

-578 AMRKPIF
+578 AMRKPVF

-593 SLDATTEKAVQK
+593 SLDATTEKAVQR

-611 GDHIGALIITHRLST
+611 GNYISALIITHRLST

-638 DSEGLAP
+638 DSEGLAA
-645 GESQLEAA
+645 GESQLEATA
-653 ARSFEELYS
+653 SSFEELYE

-668 LLADDQGVVVLDS
+668 MLADDQGVVILDS
-681 PQPRLETSTE
+681 PRPRLEISTD
-691 PVADA
+691 PVTDA
-696 EATIHYAEPESI
+696 EKSIHYVEPESI

>member
-1 MRAVHKIVASS
+1 MR
-12 GRLNAVQFRRGTF
+12 
-25 SRPTATRSFG
+25 
-35 GWRICSR
+35 
-42 GCFVIVDPQDTR
+42 
-54 KISQTWREYLHE
+54 E
-66 MKQSLGVARWV
+66 SLGVARWV

-82 TPESRQWTR
+82 TPESRYWTR
-91 RMLVSLAISVTALNG
+91 RMLVSLAISITALNG

-113 LVDGLIRHDA
+113 LLDGLIRHDPHA
-123 YAVKMSFLGMAVFVV
+123 IKMSFIGMAIFVV
-138 IYGYF
+138 VYGYF

-148 IAREYAQGANLTQ
+148 IAREYAQGENLTQ
-161 LKQRMN
+161 LKRRMN

-197 EQLENTLMFEGS
+197 EQLENMLMFEGS
-209 SSMISLAVALT
+209 SSMISLTVALT
-220 LLWLRVPSAGFF
+220 LLWLRVPAAGLF

-247 NRNISEKCVP
+247 NRNISEQCVP

-275 IERVKTCAKEGQ
+275 IERVKTCAKEGE
-287 EIAYQNRSFQRVLG
+287 EIAYQNRSFKKVLG
-301 EERRFWLWFIGKV
+301 EERKFWLWFINKV

-334 LIWRGN
+334 LIWRGD

-365 IEHQVN
+365 IEHQIN

-385 VPPDITDKPKAVA
+385 IPPNITDKPNTIE
-398 LKRKDGVRVE
+398 LKRKKGVRVE
-408 MRNVCYAYAREK
+408 MRNVSYAYSTEK
-420 CDLPGLPA
+420 RDLPDLPA
-428 STKGASKP
+428 ARSSGSTP

-441 RNVSLTIE
+441 RNVSFSIE
-449 PGEKAALIGPSGAGK
+449 ASEKAALIGPSGAGK

-476 PTSGVILVDGHDLRE
+476 PTSGAILIDDHDLRDI
-491 VRLSSWLNLIAYV
+491 RLCSWLNLIAYV

-525 EPINVSDQELWA
+525 EPIHVPDEELWA

-611 GDHIGALIITHRLST
+611 GEDMGALIITHRLST

-645 GESQLEAA
+645 EESQLEAS
-653 ARSFEELYS
+653 ARSFEELYD

-668 LLADDQGVVVLDS
+668 MLADDQGVVILDS
-681 PQPRLETSTE
+681 PQPRVEMSTE
-691 PVADA
+691 PVSDP
-696 EATIHYAEPESI
+696 EESIRYAEPGSI
-708 A
+708 SNRGGVSDF